1 MKRILLVLFLLSIVV
16 LGMGQKASSSEKP
29 IKTVKRVFKEY
40 IKYSESTDSQENKD
54 TVSKA
59 LKRLQAS
66 SKEKDLSLLIEVWMY
81 YDPTDF
87 PTRELIEPIF
97 YKNKE
102 AASKA
107 IHTRIRMRAK
117 RENKENAPFSD
128 LIDLQTRLSKGNQTI
143 E

>member
-1 MKRILLVLFLLSIVV
+1 MRRILAVLFSLSIVIWG
-16 LGMGQKASSSEKP
+16 LGQKASSSETP
-29 IKTVKRVFKEY
+29 IKTVNRVFKEY

-59 LKRLQAS
+59 LKLLQAS

-102 AASKA
+102 AAINA
-107 IHTRIRMRAK
+107 IRKRIKMRAK
-117 RENKENAPFSD
+117 WEDKDNAPFSD
-128 LIDLQTRLSKGNQTI
+128 LINLQAQLSKGN
-143 E
+143 

>member
-1 MKRILLVLFLLSIVV
+1 MRRILAVLFSLSIVIWG
-16 LGMGQKASSSEKP
+16 LGQKASSSETP
-29 IKTVKRVFKEY
+29 IKTVNRVFKEY

-102 AASKA
+102 AAINA
-107 IHTRIRMRAK
+107 IRKRIKMRAK
-117 RENKENAPFSD
+117 WEDKDNAPFSD
-128 LIDLQTRLSKGNQTI
+128 LINLQAQLSKSN
-143 E
+143 